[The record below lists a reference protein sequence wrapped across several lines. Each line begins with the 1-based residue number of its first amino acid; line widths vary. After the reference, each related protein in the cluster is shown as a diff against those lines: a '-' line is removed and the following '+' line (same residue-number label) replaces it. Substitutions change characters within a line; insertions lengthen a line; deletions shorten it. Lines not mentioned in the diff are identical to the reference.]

1 MLFDLRG
8 GKRRRTIQAIYLS
21 LAILMGGGLVLFGIG
36 GEVQGG
42 LFDAFRDE
50 GTATEDLFE
59 ERIKTEERKTA
70 VNPEN
75 AVAWAALAKL
85 HFQQAGTGGNFDQ
98 NTGTFTDGGRAE
110 LLESEQ
116 AWNKYLALEPKEV
129 DDSVAGLMVQAF
141 VGLNKLDKAVQA
153 MEIVVEEREPSPQLF
168 AQLATYAYAAGQTRK
183 GDLARDKA
191 LELAPKEDREQIKA
205 QLDAAKQQ
213 GAQQATQEP
222 TATTG

>member
-8 GKRRRTIQAIYLS
+8 GKRRRTIQAVYLS

-42 LFDAFRDE
+42 LFDAFRNE
-50 GTATEDLFE
+50 ETATEDLFE
-59 ERIKTEERKTA
+59 ERIKTEERRVGA
-70 VNPEN
+70 NPQN

-85 HFQQAGTGGNFDQ
+85 HFQQAGTGENFDQ
-98 NTGTFTDGGRAE
+98 NTGAFTDGGRAE
-110 LLESEQ
+110 LRQSSR
-116 AWNKYLALEPKEV
+116 AWQRYLALKPKQV
-129 DDSVAGLMVQAF
+129 DDSVASLMVQAY
-141 VGLNKLDKAVQA
+141 VGLNQLDRAVQA
-153 MEIVVEEREPSPQLF
+153 MEIVVEEREPTPQLF

-183 GDLARDKA
+183 GDLAREKA

-213 GAQQATQEP
+213 GAQATSQNG
-222 TATTG
+222 ASTTG

>member
-70 VNPEN
+70 ANPEN

-110 LLESEQ
+110 LRESEQ
-116 AWNKYLALEPKEV
+116 AWTKYLALEPKEV

-183 GDLARDKA
+183 GDLARGKA

>member
-8 GKRRRTIQAIYLS
+8 GKRRRTIQAVYLS

-42 LFDAFRDE
+42 LFDAFRNDE
-50 GTATEDLFE
+50 TATEDLFE
-59 ERIKTEERKTA
+59 ERIKTEERRVEA
-70 VNPEN
+70 NPQN

-85 HFQQAGTGGNFDQ
+85 HFQQAGTGENFDQ
-98 NTGTFTDGGRAE
+98 NTGAFTDGGRAE
-110 LLESEQ
+110 LRQSSQ
-116 AWNKYLALEPKEV
+116 AWQRYLALKPKEV
-129 DDSVAGLMVQAF
+129 DDSVASLMVQAY
-141 VGLNKLDKAVQA
+141 VGLNQLDRAVQA
-153 MEIVVEEREPSPQLF
+153 MEIVVEEREPTPQLF

-183 GDLARDKA
+183 GDLAREKA

-213 GAQQATQEP
+213 GAQATSQNGTS
-222 TATTG
+222 TAG